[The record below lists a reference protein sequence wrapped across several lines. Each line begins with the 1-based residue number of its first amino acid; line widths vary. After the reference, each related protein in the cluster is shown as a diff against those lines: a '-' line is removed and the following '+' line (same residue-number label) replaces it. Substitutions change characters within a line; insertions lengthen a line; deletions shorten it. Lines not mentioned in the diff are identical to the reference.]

1 MASTDTITTSSST
14 ATNDDYEKLKRK
26 NPSLT
31 MEEYN
36 KYNSNKTNYY
46 KGTIAVCVTYSVFAL
61 ILLLLSIFSEKAK
74 EVIGDTIMPFTITF
88 VIGTIIIVV
97 LLTIQITTFK
107 PYIPD
112 IKLYDRDVC
121 PNHWN
126 LEETPKA
133 LLDTFSPDIK
143 NLMRYRCVPPK
154 SPDGTYQIYP
164 LNSYTNADTNPS
176 TKTLNTY
183 SASADYINA
192 NIYNHKIVYGTGSTF
207 TNSDIRYGVDLGNKD
222 QADKTNNPA
231 KYNLTA
237 GVSGVGGENVKYLD
251 KMYRNNST
259 QNINFVD
266 SAGSIINTT
275 SQTMG
280 TKVISNSPGDTN
292 NVMMCDEIYPNY
304 ISAQDYKDFPS
315 TPNKYRCLWS
325 QQCGIP
331 WTTAC
336 PNPLATLDP
345 PVATPAATPAATPP
359 ATGR

>member
-14 ATNDDYEKLKRK
+14 EMTDDYEKLKRQ

-112 IKLYDRDVC
+112 VKLYDRDVC

-154 SPDGTYQIYP
+154 SPSGDYQIYP
-164 LNSYTNADTNPS
+164 LNSYTNTTTN
-176 TKTLNTY
+176 TLNTY
-183 SASADYINA
+183 SSSTNYTRP
-192 NIYNHKIVYGTGSTF
+192 NIYNHNVVYGTGIN
-207 TNSDIRYGVDLGNKD
+207 NSDIRYGVNLEYE
-222 QADKTNNPA
+222 ATDKTNNPA
-231 KYNLTA
+231 KYNLTK
-237 GVSGVGGENVKYLD
+237 GVSGTGGDNVKYLD

-259 QNINFVD
+259 QNINFAN
-266 SAGSIINTT
+266 SAGSIMNIT
-275 SQTMG
+275 SPKIGETN
-280 TKVISNSPGDTN
+280 ISPSSDN
-292 NVMMCDEIYPNY
+292 NNIMMCDEIYPNY

-336 PNPLATLDP
+336 PNPLAPLEKPTL
-345 PVATPAATPAATPP
+345 TPP
-359 ATGR
+359 SS